1 MAIKLTIKKWSA
13 WLDLSQSLS
22 GVILAVFLWTH
33 LVLVSSILLGSDAMN
48 WVARTMELSF
58 LSDDGHGYPWVV
70 TAIAIGI
77 AALALVHVLV
87 ALQKLPM
94 SLRQQRALRQQM
106 QVINHSDTR
115 LWRWQAI
122 TGVVILLLLPVHLW
136 LIGSAPETI
145 GSQGSADRIWNQGVW
160 MVYLPLLLTVELHA
174 AIGIYRVALK
184 WGAARDLNSRNRLR
198 KTKTIVSVLFVTVGI
213 ASLLAFLPHAS

>member
-13 WLDLSQSLS
+13 WLDLSQSVS

-70 TAIAIGI
+70 TAIAMGI

-122 TGVVILLLLPVHLW
+122 TGVVILLFCLC
-136 LIGSAPETI
+136 ICGSLGQPPK
-145 GSQGSADRIWNQGVW
+145 
-160 MVYLPLLLTVELHA
+160 PLV
-174 AIGIYRVALK
+174 
-184 WGAARDLNSRNRLR
+184 
-198 KTKTIVSVLFVTVGI
+198 
-213 ASLLAFLPHAS
+213 P